1 MPYALI
7 PDGYTLKKVTKAQEK
22 AVKDKRRHDN
32 IMKTLENP
40 TTVPIVAGLI
50 TGGTLTALIG
60 KYFPELLEKIDEAEI
75 SRRLNPFALLKDAIE
90 ERGLTQQFE
99 DALGQFEAG
108 VQEK

>member
-1 MPYALI
+1 M
-7 PDGYTLKKVTKAQEK
+7 E
-22 AVKDKRRHDN
+22 
-32 IMKTLENP
+32 
-40 TTVPIVAGLI
+40 
-50 TGGTLTALIG
+50 
-60 KYFPELLEKIDEAEI
+60 ELLEKIDEAEI